1 MTKDIGKFIQE
12 VRKEKGLTQK
22 ELADQIC
29 ISDKTISKWENG
41 NSVPDTSML
50 MSLCDALDVTT
61 NELLAGERIPP
72 ENYSMK
78 AEETIMTLMKENE
91 AGKKANRI
99 GSAIGVLLIILA
111 TVLIFV
117 LSAGTGS
124 ITFFLDAGCF
134 IILLIISA
142 GVVLA
147 SGARTL
153 DLILKLLAKILI
165 PTGIIV
171 AIIEFIIYMTLIN
184 DLSTIGPNLCVILLM
199 ILYSCIAKVIVEVL
213 ITKGNK

>member
-50 MSLCDALDVTT
+50 MSLCDALDVTA

-213 ITKGNK
+213 ITKRNE